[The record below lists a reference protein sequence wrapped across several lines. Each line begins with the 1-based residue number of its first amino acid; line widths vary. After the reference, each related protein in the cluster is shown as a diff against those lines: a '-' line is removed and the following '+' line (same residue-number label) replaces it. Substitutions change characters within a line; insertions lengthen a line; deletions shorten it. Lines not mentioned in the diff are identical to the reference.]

1 MECSHKKF
9 KTKTVA
15 KKFFDL
21 SFKTKTSVCLD
32 CGAYLRNNEFEKKYL
47 HWLEGIYK
55 DRRDKF
61 QTQCY
66 FSKNLIKCAE
76 LYLEDYPGISTTVF
90 VRALVTIFLNVIDAD
105 EEKSS
110 QLESLMDSEIYESF
124 VSDKDR
130 KKINIQFKPIM
141 MLDLIAISEV
151 IDLKPAAIVEDVVI
165 RLMTMITS
173 QDERLRS
180 FWESEIKNYLDMFLK
195 AA

>member
-1 MECSHKKF
+1 M
-9 KTKTVA
+9 
-15 KKFFDL
+15 
-21 SFKTKTSVCLD
+21 
-32 CGAYLRNNEFEKKYL
+32 
-47 HWLEGIYK
+47 
-55 DRRDKF
+55 
-61 QTQCY
+61 
-66 FSKNLIKCAE
+66 
-76 LYLEDYPGISTTVF
+76 
-90 VRALVTIFLNVIDAD
+90 VTIFLNVIDAD